1 MSQSYHPEVR
11 AWTGGGEVVSSWS
24 ARVDGEGLNVCAGWR
39 LIQPYRNGEYY
50 GILFTGP
57 DPVVSSNS
65 PTCQDASDGRETVWS
80 LDHPPPFRAVSKD

>member
-1 MSQSYHPEVR
+1 MHH
-11 AWTGGGEVVSSWS
+11 
-24 ARVDGEGLNVCAGWR
+24 
-39 LIQPYRNGEYY
+39 